1 MTAVEWL
8 VEQIKLIDKDTYNE
22 LYEQYQQ
29 ALEMEKQQ
37 HEKEFERGFTKCAD
51 TLQFILDK
59 GLRNNYKNETYDNRS
74 TKPTI

>member
-8 VEQIKLIDKDTYNE
+8 YEQIKFIDKDTYNQ

-37 HEKEFERGFTKCAD
+37 ICKAFDEGWIYGDGYIDKPAKE
-51 TLQFILDK
+51 
-59 GLRNNYKNETYDNRS
+59 YYNETYKKDN
-74 TKPTI
+74 T

>member
-8 VEQIKLIDKDTYNE
+8 YEQIKFIDKDTYNQ

-37 HEKEFERGFTKCAD
+37 HEETFEAGYGYLYTSFE
-51 TLQFILDK
+51 Q
-59 GLRNNYKNETYDNRS
+59 YYSETYKSN
-74 TKPTI
+74 KP